1 MRTRREEVPMAE
13 TKQKKR
19 PNADLV
25 QAVRNHKDRI
35 LKVYDQ
41 LAEKRPLIVL
51 DFQHQKIHA
60 RPYEEYKA
68 MLREDSQGLL
78 NEEYVKAVA
87 KNKVLVLVWDEKT
100 GRLVTTKFRRNGS
113 PGPAA
118 TS

>member
-1 MRTRREEVPMAE
+1 MITQVEEAPMAE
-13 TKQKKR
+13 AKQKKR
-19 PNADLV
+19 PNADLI
-25 QAVRNHKDRI
+25 QAVRNHKDQI

-51 DFQHQKIHA
+51 DFQRQKIHA
-60 RPYEEYKA
+60 RPYEQYKS
-68 MLREDSQGLL
+68 MLREDSQVLL

-87 KNKVLVLVWDEKT
+87 KNKVLVLVWDEQT
-100 GRLVTTKFRRNGS
+100 GRLVTSKFRRNGS

>member
-1 MRTRREEVPMAE
+1 MAE
-13 TKQKKR
+13 AKKKKR
-19 PNADLV
+19 PNADLI

-41 LAEKRPLIVL
+41 LAEQRPLIVL
-51 DFQHQKIHA
+51 DFQRQKLHA

-68 MLREDSQGLL
+68 MLREDSQVRL

-87 KNKVLVLVWDEKT
+87 KNKVLVLVWDEQT
-100 GRLVTTKFRRNGS
+100 GRLVTSKFRRNGS
-113 PGPAA
+113 QAPAA